1 MKNHVPK
8 LIGSDIK
15 IIMASISGYSEALF
29 VAGAIIIT
37 IVPRPASSVGWI
49 GGKLAAPFR
58 KSLLIVAAMNVFRN
72 LTFEDRRFREACPT
86 PESSSSVIV
95 DTGPDLWT
103 VLYYVLDSIESFC
116 LCFLMLLMPYLLQ
129 KRLSE
134 VTNNIIPG
142 RNLMAWLQ
150 AILLLN
156 VLGTMTAPYNP
167 NLWAFKRFGDA
178 IGCIPVIKT
187 LQLFRRNNSNTTEQG
202 NHMMIKSLEALE
214 VYSLVITTMAAAAY
228 FFDDRRSIVS
238 VAIRLGSN
246 FISWTRA
253 MFHGHLLN
261 VMDDSSYIPPITRP
275 SLMPQ
280 YEDETTDPERIED
293 HHQQV
298 ATIRAR

>member
-1 MKNHVPK
+1 
-8 LIGSDIK
+8 
-15 IIMASISGYSEALF
+15 MASISGYSEALF
-29 VAGAIIIT
+29 VAGVVIIT
-37 IVPRPASSVGWI
+37 IVPRPASSVNWI

-86 PESSSSVIV
+86 PESSPSVIT
-95 DTGPDLWT
+95 DTGAGLWT
-103 VLYYVLDSIESFC
+103 VLYYVLDGVESFS

-129 KRLSE
+129 TQLPE
-134 VTNNIIPG
+134 VPNHIAG

-156 VLGTMTAPYNP
+156 VIGIMTAPYNP

-178 IGCIPVIKT
+178 IGCIPVIRT
-187 LQLFRRNNSNTTEQG
+187 LQSFRKNNSDSAEQG
-202 NHMMIKSLEALE
+202 NHMTIKTMEALE
-214 VYSLVITTMAAAAY
+214 GYSLIITTLAAVAY

-261 VMDDSSYIPPITRP
+261 IMDDASHIPPTRTSLQLLPYDLENPDPICFDDQHKPP
-275 SLMPQ
+275 SCKN
-280 YEDETTDPERIED
+280 
-293 HHQQV
+293 
-298 ATIRAR
+298 RANAIYDIN

>member
-134 VTNNIIPG
+134 VINIIPG
-142 RNLMAWLQ
+142 RDLMAWLQ

-156 VLGTMTAPYNP
+156 VLGIMTAPYNP

-178 IGCIPVIKT
+178 IGCIPVIQT
-187 LQLFRRNNSNTTEQG
+187 LQLFRRINSNSAEQG
-202 NHMMIKSLEALE
+202 NHMTIKTMETLEG
-214 VYSLVITTMAAAAY
+214 YSFVITTLAAAAY
-228 FFDDRRSIVS
+228 FFDDHHSTVN
-238 VAIRLGSN
+238 VAIRFGSI
-246 FISWTRA
+246 FISWVRA

-261 VMDDSSYIPPITRP
+261 IMDDASHIPLPKPTP
-275 SLMPQ
+275 PQ
-280 YEDETTDPERIED
+280 HDHEHNDPEVIDD
-293 HHQQV
+293 HRRLIV
-298 ATIRAR
+298 PVKSR